1 VPQMVTTEARVDGD
15 AVSGVS
21 SYRWSDEGLEGERL
35 SGDVAVT
42 DGVVATA
49 GGAERAPGDGV
60 YKPGV
65 PVDVVVESVGAGACA
80 AGGSRRSSRRPKMG
94 ATVASVSSAG
104 SGACEDAEGHGRR

>member
-1 VPQMVTTEARVDGD
+1 
-15 AVSGVS
+15 VS

-80 AGGSRRSSRRPKMG
+80 ASWWIKEALASPKDGRDSRISVVGGQWSMRGCRRTWTTLKRNCSSSN
-94 ATVASVSSAG
+94 TT
-104 SGACEDAEGHGRR
+104 